1 MSDRFRRPAGTGSA
15 ATDHPEHE
23 TGSGRRGNRPD
34 HGGHTL
40 QILVFERRSP
50 AGARPGLH
58 VRKRPD
64 RGGDGPP
71 DRGCATGLVVRQRN
85 HRDRPEKGSGQ
96 KSGADRH
103 DQRHRARRRRK
114 APGRRHGAGKGPKQ
128 RHDDQRAGTV
138 PAARAAG
145 FGAGRVVPGPRNP
158 GTGGPQPGQVR
169 YSTRTR
175 LGGRRRGDRPHG
187 LPDHRQGEDD
197 RIGHLAQ
204 RQGPRGELQSQRHG
218 QPRRPHRRSGDL
230 QGQHDHPRTEQPARF
245 DLAAAGDRR
254 TSRGEQT
261 RRPQP
266 L

>member
-23 TGSGRRGNRPD
+23 TGPGEEVIDRD

-40 QILVFERRSP
+40 QILVFERGSP
-50 AGARPGLH
+50 AGAHPGLH

-71 DRGCATGLVVRQRN
+71 DGGCATGLVVRQRN

-114 APGRRHGAGKGPKQ
+114 APSRRHGAGKGPKQ

-145 FGAGRVVPGPRNP
+145 FGAGRIVPGPRNP

-169 YSTRTR
+169 YSARTR
-175 LGGRRRGDRPHG
+175 
-187 LPDHRQGEDD
+187 
-197 RIGHLAQ
+197 
-204 RQGPRGELQSQRHG
+204 
-218 QPRRPHRRSGDL
+218 
-230 QGQHDHPRTEQPARF
+230 ARWPSK
-245 DLAAAGDRR
+245 R
-254 TSRGEQT
+254 
-261 RRPQP
+261 
-266 L
+266 